1 MTIPESIE
9 LIQPIESMAT
19 QQVDREIIKAVL
31 SQEQSEGVGARVRRS
46 IGRPELRQLDPFL
59 MLDEFMVPGKTD
71 PRGHPLGGF
80 PDHPHRGFQTVTY
93 MIEGRFVHEDFC
105 GHKGAIG
112 PGDLQWMRAGK
123 GIVHAEMPASR
134 GMNRGLQLWINLPA
148 KEKMSSP
155 NYQELLDKDIPRKT
169 ENGVTVKVI
178 AGESMGIKSPV
189 YTVTPTM
196 YLDFILEP
204 KSQFVQAIPDNYNGF
219 IYVLSGYALFGTK
232 KFKGEE
238 HHTLAIS
245 NGTHLRFET
254 EDSPCRFVLI
264 AGTPINEP
272 VAQYGPFVMN
282 NQNELMQAMSD
293 YQRGVNGFEKASTF
307 TSTISE
313 ATMDQ
318 LEKFP

>member
-1 MTIPESIE
+1 M
-9 LIQPIESMAT
+9 
-19 QQVDREIIKAVL
+19 
-31 SQEQSEGVGARVRRS
+31 
-46 IGRPELRQLDPFL
+46 
-59 MLDEFMVPGKTD
+59 
-71 PRGHPLGGF
+71 
-80 PDHPHRGFQTVTY
+80 TY

-204 KSQFVQAIPDNYNGF
+204 KSQFVQ
-219 IYVLSGYALFGTK
+219 
-232 KFKGEE
+232 
-238 HHTLAIS
+238 
-245 NGTHLRFET
+245 
-254 EDSPCRFVLI
+254 
-264 AGTPINEP
+264 
-272 VAQYGPFVMN
+272 
-282 NQNELMQAMSD
+282 
-293 YQRGVNGFEKASTF
+293 VNKA
-307 TSTISE
+307 
-313 ATMDQ
+313 
-318 LEKFP
+318 